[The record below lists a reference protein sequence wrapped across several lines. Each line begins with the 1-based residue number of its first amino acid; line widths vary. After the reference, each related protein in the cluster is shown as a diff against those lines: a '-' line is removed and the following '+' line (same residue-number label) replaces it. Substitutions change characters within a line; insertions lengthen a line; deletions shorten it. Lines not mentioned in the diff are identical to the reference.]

1 MDDAATVGVRE
12 VRQNLSRYLERVKA
26 GEELVITERGRE
38 VARLIPSG
46 IHADSRTRLARLLG
60 VTAPAGR
67 PLEHLPHLP
76 APGGPPTSD
85 VLDELRGERV

>member
-1 MDDAATVGVRE
+1 MEDSETVGVRE

-26 GEELVITERGRE
+26 GEELVITERGQE
-38 VARLIPSG
+38 VARLIPAG
-46 IHADSRTRLARLLG
+46 VHADPRTRLARLLA

-76 APGGPPTSD
+76 APGGPSTRD
-85 VLDELRGERV
+85 VLDELRGERT